1 MDVAAAE
8 APDLVRRR
16 ESRLTAAIPM
26 DDPYCSCKLTR
37 VRSFRP
43 CQPATFSP
51 LRLRTGL
58 EGSRLAIAYTVWILL
73 HPPLI
78 LVQLQVCSIAKRGA
92 RFLNDGTIH
101 CQVWAVR
108 RLLALLLPAPGSWT
122 VRRQAP
128 WSAERPLTPRCL
140 CLHL

>member
-78 LVQLQVCSIAKRGA
+78 LVQLQVFDSNK
-92 RFLNDGTIH
+92 
-101 CQVWAVR
+101 
-108 RLLALLLPAPGSWT
+108 GSE
-122 VRRQAP
+122 VF
-128 WSAERPLTPRCL
+128 E
-140 CLHL
+140 